1 MALDFAILNKDG
13 FPEKSV
19 EIGVNLHHALIS
31 LANSDGAT
39 KVIKRMGDY
48 YEDSDFSLAEIPSLI
63 EELELVKAKNASEEI
78 KKKIEEMIELS
89 KEAIRKK
96 IGISV
101 IAD

>member
-19 EIGVNLHHALIS
+19 EIGGNLHHALIS
-31 LANSDGAT
+31 LANSEGTT

-63 EELELVKAKNASEEI
+63 EELELVKAKMHQ
-78 KKKIEEMIELS
+78 KKS
-89 KEAIRKK
+89 KKRLRK
-96 IGISV
+96 
-101 IAD
+101 